1 MKVSDLLI
9 KVKKAEEAVTKR
21 ETTLSKQNARELRQR
36 ELLITKGVDLS
47 DNFPQNKYRDNIDLF
62 WEICD
67 WEKSKQY
74 VFNSKIL
81 LEEKKRILN
90 TWKERLNEAIKNEI

>member
-9 KVKKAEEAVTKR
+9 KVKKAEEAVIKR
-21 ETTLSKQNARELRQR
+21 ETTLSKQIAKELRQR

-47 DNFPQNKYRDNIDLF
+47 VNYPQNNYRDNIDLF

-67 WEKSKQY
+67 WEKSKRS
-74 VFNSKIL
+74 VFNSNIL

-90 TWKERLNEAIKNEI
+90 TWKERLNEAYKKEI